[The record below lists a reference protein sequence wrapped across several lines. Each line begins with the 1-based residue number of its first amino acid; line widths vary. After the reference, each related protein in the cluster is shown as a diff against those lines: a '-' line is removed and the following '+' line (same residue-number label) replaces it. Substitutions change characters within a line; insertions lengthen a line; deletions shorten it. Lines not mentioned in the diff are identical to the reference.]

1 MMAQSRKWLSFIH
14 YINTFR
20 HKHNPLQ
27 ASVEEGKPVESR
39 KALDGQAIGMMTV
52 LCAIWGMQQVALKA
66 TAVDISPLLQVSLR
80 SGLAAV
86 LVGLIAIARKEA
98 LPFSDRSWRPG
109 LVVGALFA
117 LEYLLVGEGLRY
129 TTAAHTAVFLYTAPI
144 FAALG
149 LHPKLPSERLKPL
162 QWIGI
167 GIAFSGI
174 VITFLGRGLEPTSG
188 SAVDMLLG
196 DLLALGA
203 GAAWG
208 ATTVV
213 IRCSSLSQAP
223 ASQTLLYQ
231 LFGAF
236 MLLFIAAAASRQL
249 SINPTPLALGGMA
262 FQTLIVSFA
271 SFLAWFWLLRT
282 YLASRL
288 GILSFMTPMFG
299 VAFGA
304 WLLGEPVEAS
314 FLAGGLL
321 VLTGIFLVSG
331 YEWFKPP
338 ARTPLQN

>member
-1 MMAQSRKWLSFIH
+1 M
-14 YINTFR
+14 
-20 HKHNPLQ
+20 
-27 ASVEEGKPVESR
+27 ESR
-39 KALDGQAIGMMTV
+39 KALDGQAIGLMTV
-52 LCAIWGMQQVALKA
+52 LCTIWGMQQVALKA
-66 TAVDISPLLQVSLR
+66 TAMDISPVLQVSLR

-86 LVGLIAIARKEA
+86 LVGLFAIARRET
-98 LPFSDRSWRPG
+98 LPFFDRTWRPG

-117 LEYLLVGEGLRY
+117 FEYLLVGEGLRY
-129 TTAAHTAVFLYTAPI
+129 TTAAHMAVFLYTAPI

-149 LHPKLPSERLKPL
+149 LHRKLPSERLKPL
-162 QWIGI
+162 QWVGI

-174 VITFLGRGLEPTSG
+174 VTTFLGRGLLLTSG

-213 IRCSSLSQAP
+213 IRCSCLSQAP

-231 LFGAF
+231 LLGAF
-236 MLLFIAAAASRQL
+236 VLLFAAAVAGGKL
-249 SINPTPLALGGMA
+249 SINPTPLALGGLA

-304 WLLGEPVEAS
+304 WLLDETVEAS

-331 YEWFKPP
+331 YEWFRPS
-338 ARTPLQN
+338 ARGPVVKQTSG